1 MDVHKRQ
8 ERWQAEV
15 LSWVLRAKLPF
26 GSPGELS
33 PQLFAK
39 LPSGV
44 QPVLLREA
52 RPLIRRCPPALR
64 LRARPTHPLPLRLRD
79 LRLCPQARRIPGS
92 PVFVLANP
100 VVVLAMRVVIR
111 LPLEACVPAIA
122 LIFPVSTFCFKN
134 IGYCKITQVFGV
146 LISQLGGQSKPER
159 RAVSA
164 IE

>member
-8 ERWQAEV
+8 ERWPAEV
-15 LSWVLRAKLPF
+15 LSWVLRAKLPS
-26 GSPGELS
+26 GPPGELS

-44 QPVLLREA
+44 QPVLLGEA
-52 RPLIRRCPPALR
+52 RPLMRRCPPALR
-64 LRARPTHPLPLRLRD
+64 LRARPTHPLPLRLRE
-79 LRLCPQARRIPGS
+79 LRLCPRARRIPGS

-100 VVVLAMRVVIR
+100 AVVLALRVVIR

-134 IGYCKITQVFGV
+134 IDYCNITQVFGV
-146 LISQLGGQSKPER
+146 LISQLGGQSKPQR

-164 IE
+164 I